1 MSGTITASEATYR
14 PTFDVRAVIF
24 GVGVPVLMAAGLG
37 LWLLSVAG
45 RMPDP
50 VASHF
55 DASGVADDFSG
66 FTSTAIAAVVVTAF
80 TGAVCGFCIA
90 LYAVPLAMRR
100 FGVGFSILITAFCVM
115 IFVAGIAP
123 QLDAADAAGT
133 RLDWGLFWAGVG
145 LAVLPAI
152 GLPWL
157 LKRDDHVNAVPAEV
171 PDGSHLDV
179 DAARRGEAV
188 EVKISGSRTLMTV
201 LGVLMFGSI
210 AWLAVASWWWLV
222 VAAVL
227 TAALLAFFVATVRAD
242 ADGLSVRLLG
252 SWRMVSIPVSD
263 FRVATAAREIY
274 PMQYGGWG
282 YRISAWGSAFVV
294 RTGPA
299 VVLHLAGGKDFVVNT
314 DTLQNA
320 ERMAAV
326 LNGYKTA
333 ALS

>member
-1 MSGTITASEATYR
+1 MSGTITANDATYR
-14 PTFDVRAVIF
+14 PTFDARAVVF
-24 GVGVPVLMAAGLG
+24 GVGVPVLMAVGLAA
-37 LWLLSVAG
+37 WLLSVAG

-55 DASGVADDFSG
+55 NATGLADDFSG
-66 FTSTAIAAVVVTAF
+66 FTATAIAAVVVTAF
-80 TGAVCGFCIA
+80 TGAVCGICCA

-100 FGVGFSILITAFCVM
+100 FGVGFSIVTTAFCAM

-123 QLDAADAAGT
+123 QIDVADAAGT
-133 RLDWGLFWAGVG
+133 RLDWGLFWAGIG
-145 LAVLPAI
+145 LAALPAI

-157 LKRDDHVNAVPAEV
+157 LKRDDHVSAVPAEV
-171 PDGSHLDV
+171 PAGSHLDV
-179 DAARRGEAV
+179 DAARRGDAV
-188 EVKISGSRTLMTV
+188 QVKISGSRTLMTV

-210 AWLAVASWWWLV
+210 AWLAVASWWWLL
-222 VAAVL
+222 VAAGG

-242 ADGLSVRLLG
+242 AAGLSVRVLG
-252 SWRMVSIPVSD
+252 GWRIVSIPVSD

-274 PMQYGGWG
+274 PMKYGGWG
-282 YRISAWGSAFVV
+282 YRISSWGSAFVV

-333 ALS
+333 AAG